1 MVYQFKLISQEE
13 VERIIS
19 WNYDGVYSFYNM
31 DEDLEDLKEFRE
43 DAASNENYW
52 SVYQRDHLIGFFSF
66 HEHEDNHIEIGLG
79 MCPDNVG
86 KGEGFSFLEAG
97 LQKAV
102 ELYRPTS
109 FGMAVA
115 EFNKR
120 AIKVYQRAGFQITHL
135 FMQQTNGREFQFV
148 EMKKNLV

>member
-1 MVYQFKLISQEE
+1 
-13 VERIIS
+13 
-19 WNYDGVYSFYNM
+19 M
-31 DEDLEDLKEFRE
+31 DADLEDLEEFRE

-79 MCPDNVG
+79 MRPDSVG

-120 AIKVYQRAGFQITHL
+120 AIKVYKRAGFQITRL
-135 FMQQTNGREFQFV
+135 FIQQTNGGEFPFV
-148 EMKKNLV
+148 EMKKDLF

>member
-1 MVYQFKLISQEE
+1 M
-13 VERIIS
+13 
-19 WNYDGVYSFYNM
+19 
-31 DEDLEDLKEFRE
+31 
-43 DAASNENYW
+43 
-52 SVYQRDHLIGFFSF
+52 
-66 HEHEDNHIEIGLG
+66 
-79 MCPDNVG
+79 
-86 KGEGFSFLEAG
+86 EAG

-135 FMQQTNGREFQFV
+135 FMQQTNGGEFQFV